1 MMGCKKDAQLLLTGC
16 NQQGVFAV
24 LFRGVYDDD
33 DDEEKEE
40 EKDQEEEEVCSWG
53 SNPFPN
59 EILQGSHS
67 NPILVS

>member
-40 EKDQEEEEVCSWG
+40 EKDQEEEEEVCS
-53 SNPFPN
+53 
-59 EILQGSHS
+59 
-67 NPILVS
+67 

>member
-33 DDEEKEE
+33 GDDDEEKEE
-40 EKDQEEEEVCSWG
+40 EKDQEEEEEEEVCS
-53 SNPFPN
+53 
-59 EILQGSHS
+59 
-67 NPILVS
+67 